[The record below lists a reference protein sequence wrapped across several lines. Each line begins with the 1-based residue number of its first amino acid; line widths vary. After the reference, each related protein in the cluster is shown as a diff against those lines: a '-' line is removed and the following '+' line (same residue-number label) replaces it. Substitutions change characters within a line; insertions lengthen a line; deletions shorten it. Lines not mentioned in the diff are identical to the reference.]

1 MPSTPQAQGGLSVSL
16 PQASHLL
23 TSFTHFLTVAIHN
36 VLYYRSLYP
45 AATFLTARAYNLA
58 VHQSRHPGVCTW
70 ISDAVSAIRAQLILG
85 AVERVALVIH
95 APGAQVLERWMFDL
109 RAFPAFAGV
118 TEQEQPLAGP
128 SDGGGGGGSRRDE
141 EDDGVGPGGP
151 GSIQAA
157 EASNNNNNN
166 NDEINWTDVDE
177 GFRAAV
183 RKMASA
189 AELLPPLP
197 EGCTYTV
204 AVELRDESEAPI
216 GYPQHWIPSQPNL
229 QTQSKTRPEAGR
241 DIGGA
246 MTAAIR
252 NVEAGPL
259 YFDCWVELGKELAS
273 TSSLPLS
280 SRQ

>member
-1 MPSTPQAQGGLSVSL
+1 MATTSQAPAQAQPVGLLVTL

-36 VLYYRSLYP
+36 ILYYRSLYP
-45 AATFLTARAYNLA
+45 AATFLKARAYNLA

-70 ISDAVSAIRAQLILG
+70 VGDAVSAIRTQLIQG
-85 AVERVALVIH
+85 TVERIALVIH

-109 RAFPAFAGV
+109 RAFPAFTGV
-118 TEQEQPLAGP
+118 KEQQPPAPNG
-128 SDGGGGGGSRRDE
+128 DVGTSRRDE

-157 EASNNNNNN
+157 ETMGSS
-166 NDEINWTDVDE
+166 DKINWTDVDE

-183 RKMASA
+183 WRMASA
-189 AELLPPLP
+189 AEQLPPLP
-197 EGCTYTV
+197 ERCTYTV
-204 AVELRDESEAPI
+204 AVELRDGSEAPI

-229 QTQSKTRPEAGR
+229 QPQSKARLEAGR
-241 DIGGA
+241 DIGGVK
-246 MTAAIR
+246 TAAIR
-252 NVEAGPL
+252 TVEAGPL

-273 TSSLPLS
+273 SG
-280 SRQ
+280 

>member
-1 MPSTPQAQGGLSVSL
+1 MATTSQAQGGLSVSL

-45 AATFLTARAYNLA
+45 PATFLTARAYNLA

-70 ISDAVSAIRAQLILG
+70 VSDAVSAIRVQLING
-85 AVERVALVIH
+85 AVERVALAVH
-95 APGAQVLERWMFDL
+95 APGPRCWSGGCSTSALSRLHGRQ
-109 RAFPAFAGV
+109 G
-118 TEQEQPLAGP
+118 QQPPDP
-128 SDGGGGGGSRRDE
+128 SGGGGSRRDE
-141 EDDGVGPGGP
+141 EGDGVGPGGP
-151 GSIQAA
+151 GSLQAA
-157 EASNNNNNN
+157 EASSSS
-166 NDEINWTDVDE
+166 DKINWTDVDE

-189 AELLPPLP
+189 AEQLPPLP

-229 QTQSKTRPEAGR
+229 QTKSKTRLEAGR

-246 MTAAIR
+246 KTAAIR
-252 NVEAGPL
+252 IVEAGPL

-273 TSSLPLS
+273 SSSS

>member
-1 MPSTPQAQGGLSVSL
+1 MASTSPADGGLSVSL

-95 APGAQVLERWMFDL
+95 APGTQVLERWMFDL
-109 RAFPAFAGV
+109 RAFPAFTGV

-128 SDGGGGGGSRRDE
+128 TDGGGGISSRRDE
-141 EDDGVGPGGP
+141 EDDEVGPGGP

-157 EASNNNNNN
+157 EASSNNN
-166 NDEINWTDVDE
+166 EKINWTDVDE
-177 GFRAAV
+177 GLRAAV

-189 AELLPPLP
+189 AEQLPSLP

-229 QTQSKTRPEAGR
+229 QTQSKTRPKAGR

-252 NVEAGPL
+252 TVEAGPL

-273 TSSLPLS
+273 TSSLPLL

>member
-1 MPSTPQAQGGLSVSL
+1 MASVPQAQEGGLLVSL

-45 AATFLTARAYNLA
+45 PATFLTARAYNLA

-85 AVERVALVIH
+85 TVERVALVIH
-95 APGAQVLERWMFDL
+95 APGTQVLERWMFDL
-109 RAFPAFAGV
+109 RAFPAFTGV
-118 TEQEQPLAGP
+118 KDQQPPLADP
-128 SDGGGGGGSRRDE
+128 DDGEGGGGSRRDE

-157 EASNNNNNN
+157 EASGSG
-166 NDEINWTDVDE
+166 EKINWTDVDE

-189 AELLPPLP
+189 ADQLPPLP
-197 EGCTYTV
+197 ENCTYTV

-216 GYPQHWIPSQPNL
+216 GYPQHWIPSLPNL
-229 QTQSKTRPEAGR
+229 QPQSKTRPEAGR

-246 MTAAIR
+246 RTAAIR
-252 NVEAGPL
+252 TVEAGPL
-259 YFDCWVELGKELAS
+259 YFDCWVELGKELVS
-273 TSSLPLS
+273 TSSS
-280 SRQ
+280 SARQ

>member
-1 MPSTPQAQGGLSVSL
+1 MASTSQAQGGLPVSL
-16 PQASHLL
+16 AQASHLL

-45 AATFLTARAYNLA
+45 PATFLTARAYNLA

-70 ISDAVSAIRAQLILG
+70 VSDAVSAIRAQLILG
-85 AVERVALVIH
+85 TVERVALVIH
-95 APGAQVLERWMFDL
+95 APGTQVLERWMFDL
-109 RAFPAFAGV
+109 RAFPAFTGV
-118 TEQEQPLAGP
+118 KELEQPSPTGP
-128 SDGGGGGGSRRDE
+128 NDGAGGSRRDE

-157 EASNNNNNN
+157 EASGSSS
-166 NDEINWTDVDE
+166 DKINWTDVDE

-189 AELLPPLP
+189 AERLPPLP
-197 EGCTYTV
+197 ESCTYTV

-229 QTQSKTRPEAGR
+229 QTPSKTKPEAGR

-252 NVEAGPL
+252 TVEAGPL

-273 TSSLPLS
+273 TSPS
-280 SRQ
+280 S

>member
-1 MPSTPQAQGGLSVSL
+1 MATSSQAQGGLSVSL

-45 AATFLTARAYNLA
+45 PATFLTARAYNLA

-70 ISDAVSAIRAQLILG
+70 VSDAVSAIRAQLIKG
-85 AVERVALVIH
+85 AAERVALVVH
-95 APGAQVLERWMFDL
+95 APGTQVLERWMFDL
-109 RAFPAFAGV
+109 RAFPAFTGV
-118 TEQEQPLAGP
+118 KEQQPPNA
-128 SDGGGGGGSRRDE
+128 SGGDGSRQDE

-151 GSIQAA
+151 ASIQAA
-157 EASNNNNNN
+157 EASGSS
-166 NDEINWTDVDE
+166 DKINWTDVDE

-189 AELLPPLP
+189 AEQLPPLP
-197 EGCTYTV
+197 GGCTYTV

-246 MTAAIR
+246 RTAAIR
-252 NVEAGPL
+252 TVEAGPL

-273 TSSLPLS
+273 SSSLS
-280 SRQ
+280 